1 MHTMFIQDPKGDAL
15 KREVQLYDDLGSVDE
30 DTRIN
35 AARTII
41 TELDSVPLAVL
52 ERHLDRRLL
61 RGLASGR
68 NASRIGF
75 SIVLTELLSMLFSEN
90 GRKAYAEITFD
101 KLVEWLV
108 RRTQPQGDVSGQVSY
123 TCKFLLLD

>member
-1 MHTMFIQDPKGDAL
+1 MFIQDPKGDAL